1 MKENRDA
8 TDTNVATI
16 EKDIIN
22 AQHFIDSIKTDKEYK
37 EENGW
42 HGYYNKEIVELAR
55 ILENILSDYQI
66 ALKENEHKTEKIEN
80 QKNELAILNDKQ
92 KDFNKLQ
99 NTLNSYKGQ
108 FRRQEKENKELKEK
122 WDNDTHKLQNDL
134 DIANAKIVGL
144 LKENEELKY
153 KYDKSLSDV
162 IAGIDLDN
170 SYIPVRKIK
179 DKMEELNK
187 EIKNVEVTEAIF
199 KIKQQQVLQELIE
212 EREENKNE
220 IN

>member
-1 MKENRDA
+1 MKENR
-8 TDTNVATI
+8 I
-16 EKDIIN
+16 EDRIN
-22 AQHFIDSIKTDKEYK
+22 NAYCFLNSMHSDFRTGLYYK
-37 EENGW
+37 ED
-42 HGYYNKEIVELAR
+42 
-55 ILENILSDYQI
+55 LENLEHILLDYKRV
-66 ALKENEHKTEKIEN
+66 LKENENKTEKIEN

-170 SYIPVRKIK
+170 SYIPVQKIK
-179 DKMEELNK
+179 DKIKEIQKEYSKLDKQVDEYINDVNKDLSKYYENK
-187 EIKNVEVTEAIF
+187 E
-199 KIKQQQVLQELIE
+199 KIGEMQMLSYFIDNLQELIE
-212 EREENKNE
+212 EREEK
-220 IN
+220 